1 MSRFGSA
8 KPALEALT
16 EFVRRGGGK
25 QVVPT
30 NEDVIA
36 REFQI
41 MRAFGARHVFAGD
54 ADYPLLLSHLDNAP
68 PVMCV
73 KGDLARP
80 AVALL
85 GARNASPGACQFA
98 RQLSF
103 ELGQMELSVVSGVAC
118 GIDTAA
124 HVGSIDS
131 GTVAIIAGGIDVV
144 Y

>member
-1 MSRFGSA
+1 
-8 KPALEALT
+8 
-16 EFVRRGGGK
+16 
-25 QVVPT
+25 
-30 NEDVIA
+30 
-36 REFQI
+36 
-41 MRAFGARHVFAGD
+41 MR
-54 ADYPLLLSHLDNAP
+54 
-68 PVMCV
+68 
-73 KGDLARP
+73 KGDLALLARP

-85 GARNASPGACQFA
+85 GARNASPAARQFA

-118 GIDTAA
+118 GIDTAV

>member
-1 MSRFGSA
+1 
-8 KPALEALT
+8 
-16 EFVRRGGGK
+16 
-25 QVVPT
+25 
-30 NEDVIA
+30 
-36 REFQI
+36 
-41 MRAFGARHVFAGD
+41 MR
-54 ADYPLLLSHLDNAP
+54 
-68 PVMCV
+68 
-73 KGDLARP
+73 KGDLALLARP
-80 AVALL
+80 AVALV

-103 ELGQMELSVVSGVAC
+103 ELGQMELSVVSGVAG